1 MFCYLLACLV
11 DGVGER
17 LENVAS
23 LGVVAALHKHEYV
36 VEEEEIALL
45 GLLATLFD
53 EYAFANECAARY
65 GKRFLV
71 VAAKAALDEADA
83 FRVYFRLGYCNI
95 NKILLN

>member
-1 MFCYLLACLV
+1 MQIGERYDVLIDVLFLV
-11 DGVGER
+11 DDTRAVD
-17 LENVAS
+17 
-23 LGVVAALHKHEYV
+23 EYV